1 MTICAICGIWKRFI
15 GLKNRLKNLEKIA
28 KMEDDID
35 NIASQN
41 WEINTRYGI
50 QESTKGMSVSINRGN
65 GDFIFR
71 WKDWGDAEQTQY
83 LGEGEIRG
91 TVNFE

>member
-1 MTICAICGIWKRFI
+1 MCNLW
-15 GLKNRLKNLEKIA
+15 NLEKIHWIEEQIEKFGKNC

-65 GDFIFR
+65 GDFILDG
-71 WKDWGDAEQTQY
+71 KI
-83 LGEGEIRG
+83 GETLNRPNI
-91 TVNFE
+91 

>member
-1 MTICAICGIWKRFI
+1 MW
-15 GLKNRLKNLEKIA
+15 NLEKIHWIEEQIEKFGKNC

-65 GDFIFR
+65 GDFILDG
-71 WKDWGDAEQTQY
+71 KI
-83 LGEGEIRG
+83 GETLNRPNI
-91 TVNFE
+91 

>member
-1 MTICAICGIWKRFI
+1 
-15 GLKNRLKNLEKIA
+15 
-28 KMEDDID
+28 MEDDID

-65 GDFIFR
+65 GDFILDG
-71 WKDWGDAEQTQY
+71 KI
-83 LGEGEIRG
+83 GETLNRPNI
-91 TVNFE
+91 

>member
-1 MTICAICGIWKRFI
+1 MQFVEFGKRFI

-65 GDFIFR
+65 GDFILDG
-71 WKDWGDAEQTQY
+71 KI
-83 LGEGEIRG
+83 GETLNRPNI
-91 TVNFE
+91 

>member
-1 MTICAICGIWKRFI
+1 MQFVEFGKRFI
-15 GLKNRLKNLEKIA
+15 GLKSRLKKFGKIA

-65 GDFIFR
+65 GDFILDG
-71 WKDWGDAEQTQY
+71 KI
-83 LGEGEIRG
+83 GETLNRPNI
-91 TVNFE
+91 

>member
-1 MTICAICGIWKRFI
+1 MQFVEFGKRFI

-65 GDFIFR
+65 GDFILDG
-71 WKDWGDAEQTQY
+71 KI
-83 LGEGEIRG
+83 GETLNRPNIWEK
-91 TVNFE
+91 EK

>member
-1 MTICAICGIWKRFI
+1 MQFVEFGKRFI
-15 GLKNRLKNLEKIA
+15 GLKNRLKKFGKNC

-65 GDFIFR
+65 GDFILDG
-71 WKDWGDAEQTQY
+71 KI
-83 LGEGEIRG
+83 GETLNRPNI
-91 TVNFE
+91 